1 MRETRTRSSIEPRVA
16 EMKRNCHYVLLAAL
30 AVGLG
35 SAQAQEKSFPDAG
48 ELRSSPRLL
57 PRLRTMHLTGE
68 ANRVIQEAFQLFG
81 IDVVFVPPM
90 EALHTPLTVD
100 LKDANL
106 TATGEV
112 LGAMARCFF
121 VPVNPQLVVAVQ
133 DDKEHRSMYERVVTA
148 TIEVPNMRVDSAEE
162 SIEVKGL
169 LSSVFGIQ
177 NPTMSRNSVTV
188 RATRRELLQ
197 VEETLAHLYQ
207 PAPQVLLEVNAYM
220 VSRNRSRNLGVQT
233 PQQIKIFNVDS
244 EAESLIAGNSSV
256 VKELIA
262 AGVVSAGDT
271 LAIAVALVTEGYGSS
286 SVLSSSFV
294 TFGGGYTDF
303 GVQFGSIPANMSLIK
318 STSQQLRSATL
329 QLANNQAGKLRV
341 GSRYPVETA
350 STTALG
356 GKSSSST
363 PSIQFEDLGLTLEA
377 KPHVTVAGEVLLH
390 LHESFRSLE
399 GTSLNGIP
407 IIDSQEFVSD
417 LAVPAGMTTVMVSNL
432 SSSET
437 RTIQGFAALA
447 PTNGDL
453 DQQGSALV
461 ITVTPSLTRGLA
473 LR

>member
-1 MRETRTRSSIEPRVA
+1 
-16 EMKRNCHYVLLAAL
+16 VLLAAV

-35 SAQAQEKSFPDAG
+35 SAQAQEKSFPDVG
-48 ELRSSPRLL
+48 EARSSTRLF

-68 ANRVIQEAFQLFG
+68 ASQVIRDAFQLYG

-90 EALHTPLTVD
+90 ESLHRPLTVD
-100 LKDANL
+100 LTDANL

-112 LGAMARCFF
+112 LQAMARCFF
-121 VPVNPQLVVAVQ
+121 VPVNPQLVLAVQ
-133 DDKEHRSMYERVVTA
+133 DDKEHRSMYEQLFTE
-148 TIEVPNMRVDSAEE
+148 TIEVPNMRTDIAEE
-162 SIEVKGL
+162 SSEVKGL
-169 LSSVFGIQ
+169 LSNVFDIQ
-177 NPTMSRNSVTV
+177 NPTLRRNRVTL

-207 PAPQVLLEVNAYM
+207 PPPQVLLEVNAYM
-220 VSRNRSRNLGVQT
+220 VSRNRGRNLGVQT

-303 GVQFGSIPANMSLIK
+303 GVQLGSIPANMSLTK
-318 STSQQLRSATL
+318 STSQQVRSATL

-341 GSRYPVETA
+341 GSRYPVKVA

-363 PSIQFEDLGLTLEA
+363 PSIQYEDLGLTLEA

-390 LHESFRSLE
+390 VHESFRSLD
-399 GTSLNGIP
+399 GTSLNSIP
-407 IIDSQEFVSD
+407 IIDNQEFVSD
-417 LAVPAGMTTVMVSNL
+417 LSVPAGMTTVMVSNL

-447 PTNGDL
+447 PTSGDL

-461 ITVTPSLTRGLA
+461 ITVTPRLSRGLPS
-473 LR
+473 R

>member
-1 MRETRTRSSIEPRVA
+1 MRPNSR
-16 EMKRNCHYVLLAAL
+16 YLLLAAL
-30 AVGLG
+30 VVGLG
-35 SAQAQEKSFPDAG
+35 SAQAQEKSIPDAG
-48 ELRSSPRLL
+48 ELRSSPRLF
-57 PRLRTMHLTGE
+57 PRLRTMHLTGDASQVIRE
-68 ANRVIQEAFQLFG
+68 ASQLYG
-81 IDVVFVPPM
+81 IDVVFAPPM
-90 EALHTPLTVD
+90 ESLHRPLTLD
-100 LKDANL
+100 LTDANL

-112 LGAMARCFF
+112 LQALARCFF
-121 VPVNPQLVVAVQ
+121 VPVNPQLVLAVQ
-133 DDKEHRSMYERVVTA
+133 DDKEHRSMYEQLFTE
-148 TIEVPNMRVDSAEE
+148 TIEVPNMRTESAEE
-162 SIEVKGL
+162 SSEVKGL
-169 LSSVFGIQ
+169 LSSVFEIQ
-177 NPTMSRNSVTV
+177 NPTLRRNSVTV

-207 PAPQVLLEVNAYM
+207 PPPQVLLEVNAYM
-220 VSRNRSRNLGVQT
+220 VSRNRSRNLGLQT
-233 PQQIKIFNVDS
+233 PQQIKIFDVDS

-303 GVQFGSIPANMSLIK
+303 GVQFGSIAANMSLTK

-329 QLANNQAGKLRV
+329 QLANNEAGKLRV
-341 GSRYPVETA
+341 GSRYPVQVA
-350 STTALG
+350 STTAVG

-363 PSIQFEDLGLTLEA
+363 PSIQYEDLGLTLEA
-377 KPHVTVAGEVLLH
+377 KPHVTVGGEVLLH
-390 LHESFRSLE
+390 IHETFRSLD

-407 IIDSQEFVSD
+407 IIDNQEFVSD
-417 LAVPAGMTTVMVSNL
+417 LSVPAGMTTVMVSNL

-447 PTNGDL
+447 PTNGGL

-461 ITVTPSLTRGLA
+461 ITVTPRLTRGLP